1 MSGKRYEKKRANLDL
16 SRRYFLKTAAV
27 AGLSV
32 AITGQLAKRVSS
44 LVLDDVP
51 RGASPD
57 YILKGDR
64 IMTKR
69 KYVLMTEAEKRT
81 LVRTFTVN
89 YKKQL

>member
-1 MSGKRYEKKRANLDL
+1 MSGKRYEQKRANLDL
-16 SRRYFLKTAAV
+16 SRRNFLKTAAV

-32 AITGQLAKRVSS
+32 ATTAGLAKRVSS